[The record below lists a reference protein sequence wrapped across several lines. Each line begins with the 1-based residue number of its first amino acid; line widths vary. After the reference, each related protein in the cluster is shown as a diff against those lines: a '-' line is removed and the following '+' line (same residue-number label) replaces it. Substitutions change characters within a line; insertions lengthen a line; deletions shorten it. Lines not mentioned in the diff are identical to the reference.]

1 MPSLCV
7 SDALPVCVRC
17 PPCVCQMPSLCG
29 LVDLFETWR
38 RCRLTLVFSS
48 LSRRTDQ
55 YMVHSFL
62 ICVSGPQDSLDEL
75 EMDDYWKEVEN
86 ISRSTDGDRKGEE
99 DSQEEEPSKTP
110 EEGEQEEAWLVEAG
124 LARLFDDSAP
134 NDQEQDSA
142 AFLSTLTRSQAAAI
156 ERRVQQTLRRRNR
169 QHLPDVRDIFRPPG
183 HHKHMVKCVSAATP
197 SGGTDAY
204 TVYVCELTCFY
215 LFQNFKLLRDK
226 TGQTRIGDLS
236 PQDMKKVN
244 RLVLVEMTALFDTA
258 GVDIKAQKPVKIKTK
273 DSGLFGVSLN
283 TLLEQD
289 QKRIPGT
296 KVPIILQRLISHIED
311 EGLDTEGLLRIP
323 GAATRVKALCQDL
336 ESSFYDGRFSW
347 GQLKQHDAAS
357 LLKLLIRE
365 LPLPLLSA
373 EHLNAFIAVNSYERL
388 VARPFLK
395 GLGQAQPEGA
405 MWSRPPVD
413 PPPLGRSMK
422 GRCMENG
429 SGDMV
434 CHLAEGEEFCSL
446 FFCHCVKKELS
457 PKAKFSIYLSL
468 TSPHELWVMTKRTRS
483 WIQAAEMGF
492 RCALS

>member
-99 DSQEEEPSKTP
+99 DSQEEEPK
-110 EEGEQEEAWLVEAG
+110 GEQEEAWLVEAG

-183 HHKHMVKCVSAATP
+183 HHKHIQTDRMDQTDTVKVEKQQGKAVVVGICVSAATP

-236 PQDMKKVN
+236 PQDMKKVQ

-323 GAATRVKALCQDL
+323 GAATRVKVSPGVVLVQ
-336 ESSFYDGRFSW
+336 SW
-347 GQLKQHDAAS
+347 FNPG
-357 LLKLLIRE
+357 
-365 LPLPLLSA
+365 
-373 EHLNAFIAVNSYERL
+373 L
-388 VARPFLK
+388 V
-395 GLGQAQPEGA
+395 
-405 MWSRPPVD
+405 
-413 PPPLGRSMK
+413 
-422 GRCMENG
+422 
-429 SGDMV
+429 
-434 CHLAEGEEFCSL
+434 L
-446 FFCHCVKKELS
+446 F
-457 PKAKFSIYLSL
+457 
-468 TSPHELWVMTKRTRS
+468 
-483 WIQAAEMGF
+483 
-492 RCALS
+492 

>member
-55 YMVHSFL
+55 YMVQQDHGDRYGSFL

-99 DSQEEEPSKTP
+99 DSQEEEPK
-110 EEGEQEEAWLVEAG
+110 GEQEEAWLVEAG
-124 LARLFDDSAP
+124 LARLFDDS
-134 NDQEQDSA
+134 DEDSA

-183 HHKHMVKCVSAATP
+183 HHKHPQSRMKHPRSMRTSRTRPQQTTSSVSQTVERRGGGEGGTCVSAATP

-373 EHLNAFIAVNSYERL
+373 EHLNAFIAVNNR
-388 VARPFLK
+388 VR
-395 GLGQAQPEGA
+395 
-405 MWSRPPVD
+405 
-413 PPPLGRSMK
+413 
-422 GRCMENG
+422 
-429 SGDMV
+429 
-434 CHLAEGEEFCSL
+434 
-446 FFCHCVKKELS
+446 
-457 PKAKFSIYLSL
+457 
-468 TSPHELWVMTKRTRS
+468 KRH
-483 WIQAAEMGF
+483 
-492 RCALS
+492 